1 MKDFA
6 TTSIA
11 ALLMAGL
18 YALGSASTHHPD
30 QSKTYPGPVT
40 ETVPN
45 KNDTLN
51 TKLPGDT
58 TGRKDSLYSRD
69 PLQ

>member
-1 MKDFA
+1 MGINIGVLLSTYSKPKRKSMKDFA

-18 YALGSASTHHPD
+18 YALGSGSTHHKKKK
-30 QSKTYPGPVT
+30 KTYPGPVT

-45 KNDTLN
+45 KTM
-51 TKLPGDT
+51 
-58 TGRKDSLYSRD
+58 R
-69 PLQ
+69 